1 MIKFRIN
8 NTSKVIKS
16 VQKSLEQYGEKGQ
29 KIAEEAATQLVKE
42 ERQLVPVRTGKL
54 KASITM
60 QKTKNGVEVNTQ
72 LEPYG
77 KYVEDGT
84 RKMAAKPFVRPALE
98 KVRAMMP
105 MIIKKVL
112 RRKG

>member
-1 MIKFRIN
+1 MVKFRIN
-8 NTSKVIKS
+8 NTSKVVKS

-29 KIAEEAATQLVKE
+29 RIAEEAGRQLVKE

-60 QKTKNGVEVNTQ
+60 QKTKNGVEINTQ

-84 RKMAAKPFVRPALE
+84 RKMAAKPFVRPALA

>member
-1 MIKFRIN
+1 MVKFRMTN
-8 NTSKVIKS
+8 VNKVIKS

-29 KIAEEAATQLVKE
+29 IIAEEAGRQLVKE
-42 ERQLVPVRTGKL
+42 ERHLVPVRTGKL

-60 QKTKNGVEVNTQ
+60 QKTKNGVEINTQ

-84 RKMAAKPFVRPALE
+84 RKMTAKPFVRPALE

>member
-1 MIKFRIN
+1 M
-8 NTSKVIKS
+8 
-16 VQKSLEQYGEKGQ
+16 G
-29 KIAEEAATQLVKE
+29 
-42 ERQLVPVRTGKL
+42 L
-54 KASITM
+54 K
-60 QKTKNGVEVNTQ
+60 VNTQ

>member
-1 MIKFRIN
+1 MVKFRIN
-8 NTSKVIKS
+8 NTSKVVKS

-29 KIAEEAATQLVKE
+29 RIAEEAATQLVKE

-60 QKTKNGVEVNTQ
+60 RSTEKGVEVNSQ
-72 LEPYG
+72 LQDYG
-77 KYVEDGT
+77 LYVEEGT
-84 RKMAAKPFVRPALE
+84 RKMSAHPFIAPALA

-105 MIIKKVL
+105 TIIKKVM
-112 RRKG
+112 RKGR